1 MGSTDSIE
9 QKPARHQAQ
18 SSIFEASQKRGLIFC
33 LLLALAIL
41 ALYNPVTRAPFL
53 NFDDD
58 AYVTENLHVRAGI
71 NRTTVVWAFRS
82 LEASNW
88 HPITWLSHA
97 LDCQIFGLNPAG
109 PHTVNVLLHA
119 ANTVLLFLILLSAT
133 GLAWRSLMIAS
144 LFALHPINVESVAW
158 IAERKNVLSMFFFLI
173 ALAAYGWYVR
183 RPGVGRYLAVTSAYA
198 LALMAKPQVITFPFV
213 LLLLDYWPLRRLNRH
228 NEAGTSPLE
237 HSSSFWSL
245 LWEKVPWLALSAVS
259 AVITMKVQAQVAL
272 MKLPFWMRLENA
284 AASYAKYLGK
294 AFWPINLAPLYPHPL
309 HSISVTAAVLSAI
322 LLTIITTLIVIHRQ
336 RRPFFVG
343 WFWFLGT
350 LVPMIGLVQVGTQ
363 SMADRYAYIP
373 LLGVFVIVCWGA
385 ADLLKKWHVPTA
397 VSVATAAV
405 VLVALGI
412 GLHRQVSFWKDNL
425 TLWTHTLDVT
435 EGNYTA
441 EDNLATALIVRGK
454 DDEALPHLQHALL
467 LQPDDAVATL
477 DIANYERLHG
487 NYQAAL
493 EGFAKIPRLTR
504 DPLLVARAQLN
515 SGYSHYVLKQYDSAR
530 KDFEAVLIEQPE
542 SSVAYR
548 ALGLIAQ
555 RAGNLTLAAQDYQR
569 SVDIEPTSVGYLLL
583 AQALQSIGQ
592 PEAARTAE
600 SQAAR
605 HSRDLNPDIAIV
617 RQLMAN

>member
-1 MGSTDSIE
+1 
-9 QKPARHQAQ
+9 
-18 SSIFEASQKRGLIFC
+18 
-33 LLLALAIL
+33 
-41 ALYNPVTRAPFL
+41 
-53 NFDDD
+53 
-58 AYVTENLHVRAGI
+58 
-71 NRTTVVWAFRS
+71 
-82 LEASNW
+82 
-88 HPITWLSHA
+88 
-97 LDCQIFGLNPAG
+97 
-109 PHTVNVLLHA
+109 
-119 ANTVLLFLILLSAT
+119 
-133 GLAWRSLMIAS
+133 
-144 LFALHPINVESVAW
+144 
-158 IAERKNVLSMFFFLI
+158 
-173 ALAAYGWYVR
+173 
-183 RPGVGRYLAVTSAYA
+183 
-198 LALMAKPQVITFPFV
+198 
-213 LLLLDYWPLRRLNRH
+213 
-228 NEAGTSPLE
+228 
-237 HSSSFWSL
+237 
-245 LWEKVPWLALSAVS
+245 
-259 AVITMKVQAQVAL
+259 
-272 MKLPFWMRLENA
+272 MRLGNA
-284 AASYAKYLGK
+284 ATSYAKYLGK

-309 HSISVTAAVLSAI
+309 HSISVTAAVLSAL

-350 LVPMIGLVQVGTQ
+350 LVPMIGLVQVGIQ

-373 LLGVFVIVCWGA
+373 LLGVFVIICWGA
-385 ADLLKKWHVPTA
+385 AELLNEDLLKKWHVPTA
-397 VSVATAAV
+397 VSVTAVAV

-435 EGNYTA
+435 DGNYTA
-441 EDNLATALIVRGK
+441 EDNLATALIVQGK
-454 DDEALPHLQHALL
+454 DDEALPHLQRALL

-555 RAGNLTLAAQDYQR
+555 RAGNLTQAAQDYQR

-592 PEAARTAE
+592 PEAASTAE

-605 HSRDLNPDIAIV
+605 HSRDLNSDTAIV
-617 RQLMAN
+617 RRLLAN

>member
-1 MGSTDSIE
+1 
-9 QKPARHQAQ
+9 
-18 SSIFEASQKRGLIFC
+18 
-33 LLLALAIL
+33 
-41 ALYNPVTRAPFL
+41 
-53 NFDDD
+53 
-58 AYVTENLHVRAGI
+58 
-71 NRTTVVWAFRS
+71 
-82 LEASNW
+82 
-88 HPITWLSHA
+88 
-97 LDCQIFGLNPAG
+97 
-109 PHTVNVLLHA
+109 
-119 ANTVLLFLILLSAT
+119 
-133 GLAWRSLMIAS
+133 
-144 LFALHPINVESVAW
+144 
-158 IAERKNVLSMFFFLI
+158 
-173 ALAAYGWYVR
+173 
-183 RPGVGRYLAVTSAYA
+183 
-198 LALMAKPQVITFPFV
+198 
-213 LLLLDYWPLRRLNRH
+213 
-228 NEAGTSPLE
+228 
-237 HSSSFWSL
+237 
-245 LWEKVPWLALSAVS
+245 
-259 AVITMKVQAQVAL
+259 
-272 MKLPFWMRLENA
+272 
-284 AASYAKYLGK
+284 
-294 AFWPINLAPLYPHPL
+294 
-309 HSISVTAAVLSAI
+309 
-322 LLTIITTLIVIHRQ
+322 VIHRQ

-350 LVPMIGLVQVGTQ
+350 LVPMIGLVQVGIQ

-373 LLGVFVIVCWGA
+373 LLGVFVIVCWGG
-385 ADLLKKWHVPTA
+385 ADLLKLKKWHIQTA
-397 VSVATAAV
+397 VSVATATV

-441 EDNLATALIVRGK
+441 EDNLATALIVQGK
-454 DDEALPHLQHALL
+454 DDEALPHLQRALL

-515 SGYSHYVLKQYDSAR
+515 SGYSHYALKQYDSAI
-530 KDFEAVLIEQPE
+530 KDFEAVLIEQPG

-555 RAGNLTLAAQDYQR
+555 RAGNLTQAAQDYQR

-605 HSRDLNPDIAIV
+605 HSRDLNTDIAIV
-617 RQLMAN
+617 RQLLAN